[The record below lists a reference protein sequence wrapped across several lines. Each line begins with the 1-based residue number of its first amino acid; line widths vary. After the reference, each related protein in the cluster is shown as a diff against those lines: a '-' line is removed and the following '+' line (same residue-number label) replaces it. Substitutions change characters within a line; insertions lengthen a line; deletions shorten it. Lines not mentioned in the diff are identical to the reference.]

1 MGKQFDLT
9 LVGVTNMVT
18 NNNVYTAEYDRFNGI
33 VTDEKL
39 ASHLAAI
46 TTSDKASDALG
57 VAKAYHAWSVTK
69 EDARR
74 EGFKNETEL
83 LASLTGLGKSS
94 ISQLRVVGALFAD
107 DNGEF
112 TVPDELK
119 GYTVGQVYEVM
130 AKNKG
135 IVSPADFKVIT
146 DEKGIDC
153 TTSTKNIRKAF
164 DSLSEEE
171 RAAVNKSKSVKA
183 ARNKL
188 DNDGI
193 TFFITDDNGVEVMK
207 VALIDVDESLT
218 PEEFECIKNGYMTV
232 NVKWIKG

>member
-107 DNGEF
+107 DNGAF

-130 AKNKG
+130 SKNKG
-135 IVSPADFKVIT
+135 IVSPADFKIIT

-153 TTSTKNIRKAF
+153 TTSAKNIRKAF

-171 RAAVNKSKSVKA
+171 RAGVNKSKAMKA
-183 ARNKL
+183 AMNKL
-188 DNDGI
+188 ASDGLTFTVHDADGNVIFEAAVLSIDENVSEELTKKIALNDMVVR
-193 TFFITDDNGVEVMK
+193 VEW
-207 VALIDVDESLT
+207 L
-218 PEEFECIKNGYMTV
+218 
-232 NVKWIKG
+232 

>member
-107 DNGEF
+107 DNGAF

-153 TTSTKNIRKAF
+153 TTSAKNIRKAF

-171 RAAVNKSKSVKA
+171 RAGVNKSKSLKA

-188 DNDGI
+188 ANDG
-193 TFFITDDNGVEVMK
+193 FIFSILDKDGDDIMT
-207 VALIDVDESLT
+207 VALIDVAEDLNPGLLEK
-218 PEEFECIKNGYMTV
+218 IKNNDMDV
-232 NVKWIKG
+232 RVEWL